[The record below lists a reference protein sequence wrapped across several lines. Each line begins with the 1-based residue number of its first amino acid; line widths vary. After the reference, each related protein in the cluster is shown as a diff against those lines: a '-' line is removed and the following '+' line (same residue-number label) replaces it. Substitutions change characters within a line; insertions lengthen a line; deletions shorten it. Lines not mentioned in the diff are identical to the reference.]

1 MNEPVHILMID
12 DEPRNLDVLETILES
27 PEYVLVRALSV
38 DEALRLLIGQE
49 FALVVLDI
57 RMPGTSGLELAQMLK
72 RRRTTRHLPIIFLT
86 AYYTEDDH
94 VLQGYDAGA
103 VDYIRKPCNPA
114 ILRSKVAVFVD
125 LFRKNRA
132 LEVENQRR
140 RVVEEQLR
148 QKAEQLR
155 MMAAALNRAKDQERK
170 RLAQVLHD
178 GLQQLL
184 VAARIRVL
192 STPDQ
197 PDAERRHR
205 AVSEVRD
212 ILDEAIQ
219 TSRSLTAELNPP
231 ILYNVG
237 VVPALDWL
245 AHWMKDKHGLEV
257 EVCTESE
264 AEPQSEVHRVLVF
277 DAARE
282 LLFNAVKHAGGCA
295 VRLAL
300 TRLPSGEIELVVEDH
315 GPGFDP
321 AAAGGGPT
329 PSDGVGLLSLRERV
343 EPLGGQLEI
352 VSSPETGARI
362 RLSLPGTPREPG
374 PLLRAAPFVPDV
386 VVGTERGNANGAIR
400 VLLADD
406 HKVVREGIK
415 LVLTA
420 RTGIEIVGEAADGE
434 EAVALAL
441 ALRPDVVVMD
451 VFMPRMNGVEATK
464 RIVEQLP
471 GIRVIGLSMHQGE
484 EMAESMRRAGAMS
497 YLSKDGPTEDL
508 VATIRGS
515 VDGLT
520 EPVPPPPEI
529 GIQPPAAG

>member
-27 PEYVLVRALSV
+27 PDYVLVRALSV
-38 DEALRLLIGQE
+38 DEALRLLIAQE
-49 FALVVLDI
+49 FALLVLDI

-86 AYYTEDDH
+86 AYYNEDDH

-132 LEVENQRR
+132 LEAENQMRR
-140 RVVEEQLR
+140 LAEEELR

-192 STPDQ
+192 STAELPDL
-197 PDAERRHR
+197 ERRR
-205 AVSEVRD
+205 AAVGEVQD
-212 ILDEAIQ
+212 ILDDAIQ

-231 ILYNVG
+231 VLYNVG

-245 AHWMKDKHGLEV
+245 GNWMKDKHGVDIELAI
-257 EVCTESE
+257 ESE
-264 AEPQSEVHRVLVF
+264 AEPQSEVHRVLLF
-277 DAARE
+277 EAARE
-282 LLFNAVKHAGGCA
+282 LLFNAVKHAGGA
-295 VRLAL
+295 PVRLSL
-300 TRLPSGEIELVVEDH
+300 TRREAGEIDLVVEDR
-315 GPGFDP
+315 GPGFE
-321 AAAGGGPT
+321 ASIAIGGNA
-329 PSDGVGLLSLRERV
+329 PSGGLGLLCLRERV
-343 EPLGGQLEI
+343 EPLGGRLD
-352 VSSPETGARI
+352 VASSPGNGARI
-362 RLSLPGTPREPG
+362 CVSLPGTPRPRLLALPAV
-374 PLLRAAPFVPDV
+374 PLTSEALVDAARDPRDGSV
-386 VVGTERGNANGAIR
+386 R

-406 HKVVREGIK
+406 HKVVREGIR

-420 RTGIEIVGEAADGE
+420 RPGIEIVGEAEDGE
-434 EAVALAL
+434 KAVELAL

-451 VFMPRMNGVEATK
+451 VFMPRMNGIEATR
-464 RIVEQLP
+464 RIVERLP
-471 GIRVIGLSMHQGE
+471 GTRVIGLSMHQGD
-484 EMAESMRRAGAMS
+484 EMAESMKRAGAS
-497 YLSKDGPTEDL
+497 DYLSKDGPTESL
-508 VATIRGS
+508 VATIRGNAS
-515 VDGLT
+515 ELPAPFPSP
-520 EPVPPPPEI
+520 EP

>member
-1 MNEPVHILMID
+1 MNEPVHLLMID

-27 PEYVLVRALSV
+27 PDYVLVRAHSV
-38 DEALRLLIGQE
+38 DEALRLLIAHE
-49 FALVVLDI
+49 FALIVLDI

-86 AYYTEDDH
+86 AYYNEDDH

-103 VDYIRKPCNPA
+103 VDYMRKPCNPA

-140 RVVEEQLR
+140 KLAEEELR

-192 STPDQ
+192 STPDL
-197 PDAERRHR
+197 PDAERRR
-205 AVSEVRD
+205 KAVGEVRE
-212 ILDEAIQ
+212 ILDEAIR

-264 AEPQSEVHRVLVF
+264 AEPQSETHRVLLF

-282 LLFNAVKHAGGCA
+282 LLFNAVKHAGGGP

-300 TRLPSGEIELVVEDH
+300 TRLPAGEIELVVEDR

-321 AAAGGGPT
+321 AAVVGGVASSG
-329 PSDGVGLLSLRERV
+329 GLGLLCLRERV
-343 EPLGGQLEI
+343 EPFGGQLDI
-352 VSSPETGARI
+352 VSSPGDGARI
-362 RLSLPGTPREPG
+362 RVSLPGTPREPG
-374 PLLRAAPFVPDV
+374 PLLRAVPLAADV
-386 VVGTERGNANGAIR
+386 LVVTARGATDGAIR

-415 LVLTA
+415 LVLAA
-420 RTGIEIVGEAADGE
+420 RTGIEVVGEAADGE
-434 EAVALAL
+434 EAVELAL
-441 ALRPDVVVMD
+441 TLRPDVVVMD
-451 VFMPRMNGVEATK
+451 VFMPRMNGVEATR

-497 YLSKDGPTEDL
+497 YLSKDGPTEAL
-508 VATIRGS
+508 VATIRGAA
-515 VDGLT
+515 DGLT
-520 EPVPPPPEI
+520 EPVPPPAL

>member
-27 PEYVLVRALSV
+27 PDHVLVRALSV
-38 DEALRLLIGQE
+38 DEALRLLVAQE

-57 RMPGTSGLELAQMLK
+57 RMPGTSGIELAQMLK

-86 AYYTEDDH
+86 AYYNEDDH

-103 VDYIRKPCNPA
+103 VDYLRKPCNPA

-125 LFRKNRA
+125 LYRKNHA
-132 LEVENQRR
+132 LEVENQMRR
-140 RVVEEQLR
+140 LAEEELR
-148 QKAEQLR
+148 HKAEQLR

-184 VAARIRVL
+184 VAARIRAL
-192 STPDQ
+192 SIADLH
-197 PDAERRHR
+197 DADTRRS
-205 AVSEVRD
+205 AVDEVQQ

-257 EVCTESE
+257 EVCAESE
-264 AEPQSEVHRVLVF
+264 AEPQNENHRVLLF

-282 LLFNAVKHAGGCA
+282 LLFNAVKHAAGSA
-295 VRLAL
+295 VRLVLRREA
-300 TRLPSGEIELVVEDH
+300 TGAIELAVEDG

-321 AAAGGGPT
+321 VVALGPASSSGGL
-329 PSDGVGLLSLRERV
+329 GLLCLRERI
-343 EPLGGQLEI
+343 EPLGGQLQIE
-352 VSSPETGARI
+352 SSPGHGARI
-362 RLSLPGTPREPG
+362 LVRLPGRPREPG
-374 PLLRAAPFVPDV
+374 PLLRAVPV
-386 VVGTERGNANGAIR
+386 PTGLLVGATRGETEAVR

-415 LVLTA
+415 LVLAA
-420 RTGIEIVGEAADGE
+420 RTGIEIVGEAADGA
-434 EAVALAL
+434 EAVELAL

-451 VFMPRMNGVEATK
+451 VFMPRMNGVEATR
-464 RIVEQLP
+464 RIVEQIP
-471 GIRVIGLSMHQGE
+471 GIRVIGLSMHHGD
-484 EMAESMRRAGAMS
+484 EMAESMRRAGAAD
-497 YLSKDGPTEDL
+497 YLSKDGPTEAL

-515 VDGLT
+515 EDRPN
-520 EPVPPPPEI
+520 EPAPPPPAI
-529 GIQPPAAG
+529 GIQPPAGG